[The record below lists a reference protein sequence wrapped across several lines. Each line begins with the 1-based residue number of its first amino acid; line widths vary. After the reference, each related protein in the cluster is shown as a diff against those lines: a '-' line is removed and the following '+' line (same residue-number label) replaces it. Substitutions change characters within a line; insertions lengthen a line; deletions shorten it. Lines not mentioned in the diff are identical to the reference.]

1 VCISQACGRHGGRTS
16 SLAPCSETTSPAPP
30 LQRRSFDHAGH
41 PNMSFRVS
49 STKHTAVG
57 RWWRTVIGSY
67 FSVASPE
74 YKRRTGTWRCSAYR
88 ICSSFGVQQS
98 AGAAPCSPTPANRRS
113 SDHGEQ
119 TQLGPRRAGAVSSTS
134 SPARG
139 AVQTSAFS
147 PAYRRGSALGVQVWR
162 SPRRTG
168 CSHILADGRLGGI
181 QVQDD
186 VPRNKKKDDV
196 AKSPSIKAKKHMHG
210 LVSKPSRA
218 SWDHA

>member
-1 VCISQACGRHGGRTS
+1 
-16 SLAPCSETTSPAPP
+16 
-30 LQRRSFDHAGH
+30 
-41 PNMSFRVS
+41 MSFRVS

-74 YKRRTGTWRCSAYR
+74 YKRRTGTWRCPAYR

-119 TQLGPRRAGAVSSTS
+119 AQLGPRQAGAVSSTS

-147 PAYRRGSALGVQVWR
+147 PTYRRGSALGVQVWR

-168 CSHILADGRLGGI
+168 CSPYTARRTARRYTGSRRRSKVAIDQGKEAHVWARVPKTRISGPYGARTLSLPVHLLLEIRCVGPQQRELTPTHIA
-181 QVQDD
+181 
-186 VPRNKKKDDV
+186 
-196 AKSPSIKAKKHMHG
+196 
-210 LVSKPSRA
+210 SKR
-218 SWDHA
+218 